1 MASRADIDLV
11 ISTAG
16 ALPRLERD
24 LNRIITTAQSDA
36 EPIDLQAG
44 LQAQQSLRRLD
55 SQLNTLITQA
65 GADADPVQV
74 QALINQQRA
83 VRDLQRQVTT
93 VITAVNRSDVDPVTL
108 TAVLNAPRTIA
119 TVGQDL
125 RRVVASLQATDPEIT
140 IDVDVD
146 EPTIRRLAGTL
157 GRLTSGARTAG
168 ASVGKLGAGL
178 GGLAVAGVAGA
189 KALAAVV
196 AAAQQLA
203 PAAAIGTQ
211 AFLAQKIAAGTLKLA
226 LVGVSDAIEQ
236 VFDPDADPKELEK
249 SLKRLA
255 PEARKVVEGLRGMR
269 GELVKVQQQ
278 VQNTVF
284 KDFDEVL
291 ARLGRSVLPQVRRT
305 LLTTAGTFNE
315 MGKSV
320 AAAAQ
325 ELATSGTLGKAL
337 DGATKGLNNLR
348 NVPAA
353 LTTSFGQL
361 SAAAA
366 PAFDKLTRRIDT
378 AVAGLAE
385 RINKAFET
393 GDLESK
399 INEAFSAIGQL
410 FRSVGDILGGL
421 QNIFQGLTADGR
433 GLFDILEQ
441 ITQAFEDLTASEE
454 FQSILKELA
463 LTADALVAQ
472 ILPLLKEA
480 FVQLAPVIEELGP
493 VVREFIAAIG
503 PELIPVIQE
512 LGPILLDI
520 ALILKDQLPLAIELT
535 KAALQI
541 LVYGLQLV
549 HFVLDR
555 VVGPTVKFI
564 ADLFNNEFVGSIRGA
579 SQVVALGV
587 QEIGRWFLRFRDGV
601 NRSFNDVFGL
611 FDNLGFGLQNKF
623 VGSVATAV
631 VAVQSYFIR
640 LPGQIQ
646 RGLGN
651 LGGLLVEAGRDI
663 IRGLI
668 RGITSQASGL
678 ISVARSIADTVSN
691 TISSALDIN
700 SPSKVTEKLGEFTG
714 LGFEKGL
721 ENSLPGIR
729 KAVEGLTAPAFAL
742 PGGQV
747 LPLPRFTQ
755 APPTIQVFV
764 GNEQLDARTDYRI
777 DTAFATRDR
786 VLTQGVRRFG

>member
-1 MASRADIDLV
+1 MASQADIDLV

-24 LNRIITTAQSDA
+24 LNRIITTAQGDA
-36 EPIDLQAG
+36 ESIDLQAG
-44 LQAQQSLRRLD
+44 LQAQRSLRRLD

-74 QALINQQRA
+74 QALIDQQRA

-108 TAVLNAPRTIA
+108 QAVLNAPRTIA

-125 RRVVASLQATDPEIT
+125 RRVVATLQATDPEIT

-178 GGLAVAGVAGA
+178 GTLAVAGVAGA

-196 AAAQQLA
+196 AAAEQLA

-211 AFLAQKIAAGTLKLA
+211 ALLAQKIAAGTLKLA

-236 VFDPDADPKELEK
+236 VFDPEADPKELEK

-269 GELVKVQQQ
+269 GELVKIQQQ

-325 ELATSGTLGKAL
+325 ELSTSGTLGKAL

-385 RINKAFET
+385 RINRAFET
-393 GDLESK
+393 GDLEAK
-399 INEAFSAIGQL
+399 ISEAFSTLGQL
-410 FRSVGDILGGL
+410 FRSVGNILGGI

-433 GLFDILEQ
+433 GLFDILESL
-441 ITQAFEDLTASEE
+441 TQAFEDLTASEE
-454 FQSILKELA
+454 FQLILSELA
-463 LTADALVAQ
+463 KTADTLVAQ
-472 ILPLLKEA
+472 VLPLLQEA
-480 FVQLAPVIEELGP
+480 FIQLAPVIAILAP
-493 VVREFIAAIG
+493 VVRDFLTAVG
-503 PELIPVIQE
+503 PELIPVLQE
-512 LGPILLDI
+512 LGPILVDL
-520 ALILKDQLPLAIELT
+520 ALIIKDQLPLAIELT
-535 KAALQI
+535 KAALGA
-541 LVYGLQLV
+541 LVIVLQGV
-549 HFVLDR
+549 RFVLEELVLPASRKVAEFFNSPFAKAIRDISATIGSFSLNAIKSFNELANAVGR
-555 VVGPTVKFI
+555 NMGTAATKVSDFSSRMRTDFVTGISSALGQSLRRFDEFGSQIAQAFKSLGPTMFGI
-564 ADLFNNEFVGSIRGA
+564 GA
-579 SQVVALGV
+579 
-587 QEIGRWFLRFRDGV
+587 
-601 NRSFNDVFGL
+601 
-611 FDNLGFGLQNKF
+611 
-623 VGSVATAV
+623 
-631 VAVQSYFIR
+631 
-640 LPGQIQ
+640 
-646 RGLGN
+646 
-651 LGGLLVEAGRDI
+651 DI

-668 RGITSQASGL
+668 GGLRSQLDRL
-678 ISVARSIADTVSN
+678 ISVARGIADAISR
-691 TISSALDIN
+691 TIDSALDIN
-700 SPSKVTEKLGEFTG
+700 SPSKVTFKDGVFAG
-714 LGFEKGL
+714 RGL
-721 ENSLPGIR
+721 ELGLLSRVPSIR
-729 KAVEGLTAPAFAL
+729 NAVEKMLSPIVGMDGLAVAPMMAAPA
-742 PGGQV
+742 
-747 LPLPRFTQ
+747 
-755 APPTIQVFV
+755 APTVNVFV
-764 GNEQLDARTDYRI
+764 GSDQLDARTDYRI
-777 DTAFATRDR
+777 DTAFAARDKI
-786 VLTQGVRRFG
+786 LTQGVRRFG

>member
-1 MASRADIDLV
+1 MASQADIDLV

-24 LNRIITTAQSDA
+24 LNRIITTAQNDA
-36 EPIDLQAG
+36 EPVDVQAG
-44 LQAQQSLRRLD
+44 LNAQRSLRRLD
-55 SQLNTLITQA
+55 AQLNTLITQA

-93 VITAVNRSDVDPVTL
+93 VITAVNRSDVDPVTIQ
-108 TAVLNAPRTIA
+108 AVMNAPQTIA

-146 EPTIRRLAGTL
+146 EPAIRRLSNTL
-157 GRLTSGARTAG
+157 GRVTSGARTAG
-168 ASVGKLGAGL
+168 ASVGRLGASVGALAL
-178 GGLAVAGVAGA
+178 GATAGA

-211 AFLAQKIAAGTLKLA
+211 AFLAQKVAAGTLKLA

-269 GELVKVQQQ
+269 AELVKVQQQ

-291 ARLGRSVLPQVRRT
+291 GRLGRSVLPLVRRT

-325 ELATSGTLGKAL
+325 ELATDGTLGKAL
-337 DGATKGLNNLR
+337 DGASKGLNNLR

-353 LTTSFGQL
+353 VTTAFGQL

-393 GDLESK
+393 GDLEAK
-399 INEAFSAIGQL
+399 INKAFSTLGQL
-410 FRSVGDILGGL
+410 LRSVGNILGGL

-433 GLFDILEQ
+433 GLFDILESLS
-441 ITQAFEDLTASEE
+441 QAFEDLTASEE
-454 FQSILKELA
+454 FQTILTELA
-463 LTADALVAQ
+463 KTADVLVQ
-472 ILPLLKEA
+472 QVLPLLQEA
-480 FVQLAPVIEELGP
+480 FVQLAPVITILAP
-493 VVREFIAAIG
+493 VVRDFLAAIG
-503 PELIPVIQE
+503 PELIPVLQE
-512 LGPILLDI
+512 LGPILVDI
-520 ALILKDQLPLAIELT
+520 ALIMKDQLPLAIELT
-535 KAALQI
+535 KAALGA
-541 LVYGLQLV
+541 LVIVLQGV
-549 HFVLDR
+549 RFVLEEIVLPASR
-555 VVGPTVKFI
+555 KVAEF
-564 ADLFNNEFVGSIRGA
+564 FNSPFAKAIRDISATIGSFSLNAIK
-579 SQVVALGV
+579 
-587 QEIGRWFLRFRDGV
+587 
-601 NRSFNDVFGL
+601 SFNELANAVGRNMGTAATQVANFSSRLRGDFVTGISSALSQSLRRFDEFGSQIANA
-611 FDNLGFGLQNKF
+611 FNRLGPAMFGI
-623 VGSVATAV
+623 GA
-631 VAVQSYFIR
+631 
-640 LPGQIQ
+640 
-646 RGLGN
+646 
-651 LGGLLVEAGRDI
+651 DI

-668 RGITSQASGL
+668 GGLRSQLDRLVGVARGIAN
-678 ISVARSIADTVSN
+678 A
-691 TISSALDIN
+691 ISSTIRGALDIN
-700 SPSKVTEKLGEFTG
+700 SPSRVTFADGEFAGMG
-714 LGFEKGL
+714 LEKGL
-721 ENSLPGIR
+721 LSRLPSIRDAVSKMLQPIVGID
-729 KAVEGLTAPAFAL
+729 GLSMAPLAGAATAPA
-742 PGGQV
+742 V
-747 LPLPRFTQ
+747 N
-755 APPTIQVFV
+755 VFI
-764 GNEQLDARTDYRI
+764 GSERLTARI
-777 DTAFATRDR
+777 DYEVNTAFAERDR
-786 VLTQGVRRFG
+786 ITTQGVRRFGS